1 MYELDKPYTDKQRL
15 DFIVQY
21 SHNKGLRIEETSKAI
36 YALEAWEILDN
47 DNIIDNKD
55 NYDIEQEKK
64 ELERIGKLKV
74 SKREVFLGLYQAK
87 GITPEEIKALISDPQ
102 DLIEFEYASDYYRGN
117 SLIDKIGALIGLKPC
132 ELDYFFEYKKFPDL
146 KTIQEVGNA

>member
-21 SHNKGLRIEETSKAI
+21 SHNQGLRIEETSKAL

-55 NYDIEQEKK
+55 AYNVEQEKK
-64 ELERIGKLKV
+64 ELERLGKLKL

-87 GITPEEIKALISDPQ
+87 GITPDEIKALISNPK
-102 DLIEFEYASDYYRGN
+102 DLIEFEYANDYYRGN
-117 SLIDKIGALIGLKPC
+117 SLIDKIGVLIGLKSS
-132 ELDYFFEYKKFPDL
+132 ELDYFFEYKKFLDL
-146 KTIQEVGNA
+146 ETIREDDNA